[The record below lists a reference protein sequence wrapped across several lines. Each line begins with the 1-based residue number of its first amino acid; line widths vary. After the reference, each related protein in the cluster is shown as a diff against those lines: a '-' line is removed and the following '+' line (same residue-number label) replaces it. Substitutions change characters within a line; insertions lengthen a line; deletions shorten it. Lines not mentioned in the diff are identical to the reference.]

1 MTLPASLLRAAEQH
15 VCFSGCHGPEDMVMV
30 STAPGSAPQRV
41 VQVSCKDCLSFH
53 VGALASLL
61 PAQMTSDQL
70 ARELSQHVRLLRGYS
85 WSVGGYHYACNKIW
99 LSAAFYPCGVFLL
112 DGSRNHDGRSDLE
125 LLIEA
130 FRGGLVK
137 PPDARML
144 DPGQYATQEVY
155 LDMSVPITPVRNRH
169 DIVRSQQCSPT
180 FRVASRRVTIAEFLP
195 MQVSAQPPTGQP
207 AAAVPPGITTGTSA
221 SGTPASGQPVV
232 ALGPP
237 VPHGQLTPPTGIPS
251 PRVAA
256 TSTSG
261 APGRK
266 PAARLGERCPVC
278 GAVVAERPSLTETF
292 VGCLC

>member
-1 MTLPASLLRAAEQH
+1 
-15 VCFSGCHGPEDMVMV
+15 MV

-53 VGALASLL
+53 VGALATLL

-70 ARELSQHVRLLRGYS
+70 ARELSHHVRLLRGYA

-137 PPDARML
+137 PQDARML

-155 LDMSVPITPVRNRH
+155 LDMSVPITPVRGRH
-169 DIVRSQQCSPT
+169 DILRSQQCSPT
-180 FRVASRRVTIAEFLP
+180 FRVASRRVTVAEFLP
-195 MQVSAQPPTGQP
+195 MQALAQP
-207 AAAVPPGITTGTSA
+207 TS
-221 SGTPASGQPVV
+221 PPVV
-232 ALGPP
+232 AGASTPGAAGAMIAQP
-237 VPHGQLTPPTGIPS
+237 VTGSGQIGTHAGQLTPPTGIPG
-251 PRVAA
+251 AA
-256 TSTSG
+256 PAITS
-261 APGRK
+261 APARARK
-266 PAARLGERCPVC
+266 PATRVGERCPIC
-278 GAVVAERPSLTETF
+278 GAVVTERPSLTETF